1 MYCVVCAQS
10 FKSNKSKCA
19 AMCEVFVLSAFCRKS
34 HTVALGLL
42 FKSSPQMTTGNRYY
56 TCYLVDCNTNP
67 CAPICKNFSV
77 SAFSGTIICVSSAN
91 GLNPSGLQ
99 VSHKCILCKYLGYLS
114 LHYTSYSTRQL
125 QQKEQYFFL
134 EFLSSISSFMEQ
146 SYACLYI
153 F

>member
-1 MYCVVCAQS
+1 MVSGANRSCTALYNNRSRYCSMGLLALMYCVVCAQS

-77 SAFSGTIICVSSAN
+77 SAFSGTIIRVSSASRV
-91 GLNPSGLQ
+91 NPPG
-99 VSHKCILCKYLGYLS
+99 
-114 LHYTSYSTRQL
+114 STL
-125 QQKEQYFFL
+125 T
-134 EFLSSISSFMEQ
+134 
-146 SYACLYI
+146 
-153 F
+153 